1 MTATGGVLIL
11 GLGLVLLELEGVR
24 VANVL
29 PVLVIAPC

>member
-1 MTATGGVLIL
+1 MTATGGALIL

-29 PVLVIAPC
+29 LVLVMDPC